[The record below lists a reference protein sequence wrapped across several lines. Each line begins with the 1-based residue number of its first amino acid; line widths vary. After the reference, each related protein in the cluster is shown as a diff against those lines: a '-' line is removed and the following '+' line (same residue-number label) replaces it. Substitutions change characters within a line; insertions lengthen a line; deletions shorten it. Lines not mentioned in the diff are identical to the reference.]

1 MAEKDSRILIFSK
14 TCVPSP
20 LVLPGMPET
29 SQTSLGRR
37 KSSLSTGSSGSGGSG
52 ASKSG
57 RKTPLELRKIRD
69 NPDRKVRKM
78 SMAPNE
84 AFIVEESMLEDLCE
98 ASGEEARDGGN
109 ILL

>member
-1 MAEKDSRILIFSK
+1 MTRQDNGNKK
-14 TCVPSP
+14 
-20 LVLPGMPET
+20 LVMPNP
-29 SQTSLGRR
+29 
-37 KSSLSTGSSGSGGSG
+37 GSG